1 MREWLKEKRD
11 ILGVSQN
18 EVASNCSITRA
29 YYTTIENG
37 TRNPSVKVA
46 MSIASFLGFNW
57 IYFFE
62 EKGNE
67 TTPIDNRNV
76 SYRH

>member
-1 MREWLKEKRD
+1 MREWLKGKRD
-11 ILGVSQN
+11 TLGVSQN

-29 YYTTIENG
+29 YYTAIENG

-67 TTPIDNRNV
+67 LTRINDNNV
-76 SYRH
+76 S